1 MLIKPFKDAPLNIE
15 FDIYSNFP
23 KVYKVE
29 NSRKLTIE
37 EEKLLIDTITKI
49 VNNMY
54 GVSLNK
60 KNIDKFFSWLTDCL
74 PNQKDTGF
82 IGWLFGNTEN
92 YKKMPLEQVNR
103 INKTIYRNFRDTYH
117 YDPQEEAISLY
128 MEILR
133 DKRLEKAMKAN
144 YELKKYKYEKRQ
156 KEQKENKLLISCK
169 NIWY

>member
-1 MLIKPFKDAPLNIE
+1 MFIKPFKDAPLKIE
-15 FDIYSNFP
+15 FDIFSNFP

-29 NSRKLTIE
+29 NSRELTIE

-49 VNNMY
+49 INSMY
-54 GVSLNK
+54 GVSLNE
-60 KNIDKFFSWLTDCL
+60 KNIDKFFSRLTDCL

-92 YKKMPLEQVNR
+92 YKKMPLKQVNR
-103 INKTIYRNFRDTYH
+103 INRIIYRNVRDTYH

-133 DKRLEKAMKAN
+133 DKRLLKVMKNN
-144 YELKKYKYEKRQ
+144 YELKKTYTR
-156 KEQKENKLLISCK
+156 N
-169 NIWY
+169 